1 LPNPS
6 ASCKLEFNVNKTVT
20 IIGTGNMG
28 GGMALNLLQRGYTV
42 QVRDVDTAK
51 EIFLEQ
57 KGALAGI
64 QPAQSAIKSI
74 VTIICVVD
82 AAQTQ
87 DVLLGADGLLKASPA
102 DLQKHTVM
110 LCPTIAPQDVER
122 FEKLL
127 AERGVAMIE
136 APMSGGPKRAQDG
149 SMSLM
154 VACEDALFKKH
165 EQLLRDLSNR
175 VFHVSQRI
183 GDGARTKLVNNL
195 LAAINLTGAAEA
207 IAMAQKLGL
216 NTGVTLDV
224 IEQSSGQSWIG
235 SERMRRALAG
245 DVHPPGAHMSLLAKD
260 SKLAMQAAQDAGC
273 NNPMG
278 QVAASLFA
286 QALAAG
292 MSDLDD
298 AQMLRFLRG

>member
-1 LPNPS
+1 VDS
-6 ASCKLEFNVNKTVT
+6 AQIE
-20 IIGTGNMG
+20 
-28 GGMALNLLQRGYTV
+28 
-42 QVRDVDTAK
+42 
-51 EIFLEQ
+51 
-57 KGALAGI
+57 
-64 QPAQSAIKSI
+64 
-74 VTIICVVD
+74 
-82 AAQTQ
+82 
-87 DVLLGADGLLKASPA
+87 DVLLGAGGLLHAPASE
-102 DLQKHTVM
+102 LQKHTVM
-110 LCPTIAPQDVER
+110 LCPTISPQDVER
-122 FEKLL
+122 FAKLL
-127 AERGVAMIE
+127 ASYGIGMIE

-154 VACEDALFKKH
+154 VACEEALFKQH
-165 EQLLRDLSNR
+165 ERLLRDLSDR
-175 VFHVSQRI
+175 LFHVSTRI

-216 NTGVTLDV
+216 DASRTLDV

-245 DVHPPGAHMSLLAKD
+245 DVNPPGAHITLLAKD
-260 SKLAMQAAQDAGC
+260 SKLAMQAAQEAGC

-278 QVAASLFA
+278 KVASSLFA

-298 AQMLRFLRG
+298 AQMLDLLKTL